1 MGSARSIDQTIDQK
15 ARFVVPNVDQAA
27 VKTAFVLAGGGSLGA
42 IQAGM
47 LRVLA
52 ENNLRPDLIVG
63 ASVGAINAAHF
74 AGDPTVSGVERLAT
88 LWRGLHRREI
98 FPVSLKTVTNLAF
111 GGNFLI
117 ESTSLRHI
125 VKANIA
131 FEKLEDSV
139 IPIHIVA
146 TDLLTGD
153 AVVMAT
159 GDAVDA
165 VLASSAIPAA
175 FPPVRRYGRYLVDA
189 AVTSNTPVRIAVAC
203 GARRLIV
210 LPTGFVC
217 ALAEP
222 PRGAIAN
229 ALQALTLLIARQLV
243 AELEALGP
251 EIDYA
256 IVPTLCPL
264 NASPYDFSRSA
275 ELIEASAASTRAW
288 VDGGGLNTRV
298 IPNSLRPHN
307 H

>member
-1 MGSARSIDQTIDQK
+1 M
-15 ARFVVPNVDQAA
+15 PNVDQAT

-42 IQAGM
+42 IQVGM

-52 ENNLRPDLIVG
+52 ENNVKPDLIVG

-88 LWRGLHRREI
+88 LWSGLHRRDI
-98 FPVSLKTVTNLAF
+98 FPVSFKTMRNLAF

-117 ESTSLRHI
+117 ESTSLRRI
-125 VKANIA
+125 VKTNIA
-131 FEKLEDSV
+131 FEKLEDAA

-146 TDLLTGD
+146 TDFLTGD
-153 AVVMAT
+153 AVVMAA

-165 VLASSAIPAA
+165 ILASSAIPAA
-175 FPPVRRYGRYLVDA
+175 FPPVKRDGRYLVDA
-189 AVTSNTPVRIAVAC
+189 AVTSNTPVRIAVQC

-217 ALAEP
+217 ALDEP
-222 PRGAIAN
+222 PRGAVAN

-264 NASPYDFSRSA
+264 QTSPYDFSRSA
-275 ELIEASAASTRAW
+275 ALIEAAAKSTRAW
-288 VDGGGLNTRV
+288 VDGGGLNSRV
-298 IPNSLRPHN
+298 IPASLRPH
-307 H
+307 HH

>member
-1 MGSARSIDQTIDQK
+1 MTDVEQAR
-15 ARFVVPNVDQAA
+15 

-42 IQAGM
+42 VQAGM
-47 LRVLA
+47 LRALA
-52 ENNLRPDLIVG
+52 EINLKPDLIVG

-74 AGDPTVSGVERLAT
+74 AGDPTLRGVERLAT

-98 FPVSLKTVTNLAF
+98 FPVSFKTMRNLAF

-117 ESTSLRHI
+117 ESTGLRRI
-125 VKANIA
+125 VAANLA
-131 FEKLEDSV
+131 FDNLEDAPV
-139 IPIHIVA
+139 PIHIVA
-146 TDLLTGD
+146 TDLLSGD
-153 AVVMAT
+153 AVVMAS
-159 GDAVDA
+159 GNAVDA

-175 FPPVRRYGRYLVDA
+175 FPPVKRDGRYLVDGA
-189 AVTSNTPVRIAVAC
+189 ITSNTPVRIAVEC

-217 ALAEP
+217 ALSEP

-275 ELIEASAASTRAW
+275 ELIESATLSTRAW
-288 VDGGGLNTRV
+288 IAAGGLTSRV
-298 IPNSLRPHN
+298 IPNSLRPH
-307 H
+307 HH

>member
-1 MGSARSIDQTIDQK
+1 MTDVR
-15 ARFVVPNVDQAA
+15 QAT

-42 IQAGM
+42 VQVGM
-47 LRVLA
+47 LRALA
-52 ENNLRPDLIVG
+52 ENNLKPDLIVG

-74 AGDPTVSGVERLAT
+74 AGDPTLAGVQRLET

-98 FPVSLKTVTNLAF
+98 FPIGLKTMTTLAF
-111 GGNFLI
+111 GGDFLVS
-117 ESTSLRHI
+117 STGLGRI
-125 VKANIA
+125 IKANLA
-131 FEKLEDSV
+131 FEKLEHAAV
-139 IPIHIVA
+139 PLHIVA

-153 AVVMAT
+153 AVIMAS
-159 GDAVDA
+159 GNAVDA
-165 VLASSAIPAA
+165 ILASSAIPAA
-175 FPPVRRYGRYLVDA
+175 FPPVKRDGRYLVDA
-189 AVTSNTPVRIAVAC
+189 AITSNTPVRIAVAC

-217 ALAEP
+217 ALSEP

-275 ELIEASAASTRAW
+275 ELIESATQSTRAW
-288 VDGGGLNTRV
+288 IAAGGLTSRV
-298 IPNSLRPHN
+298 IPNSLRPH
-307 H
+307 HH